1 MCTIAEANVLLRAQV
16 EMPSGCKVS
25 TEEFAGGWNRMRTG
39 GVARLEKKVH
49 TRGWNFLKIADGAMR
64 SGVGPTSQAAIASA
78 LNQALRRVDAQSN
91 AVEVDRVELTQY
103 PWFFLARVRV
113 FPYRIQLGSEP
124 PVVDAPEIGSPAGRQ
139 RKSSR
144 KDTGFL
150 QEFGSAMPMLKGM
163 LTVSRVSEVR
173 AE

>member
-1 MCTIAEANVLLRAQV
+1 MCNIAEASVLLRAQV

-39 GVARLEKKVH
+39 GVARLEKKVQ
-49 TRGWNFLKIADGAMR
+49 TRGWNFVKIAHGAMR
-64 SGVGPTSQAAIASA
+64 SGVGDTSRAAIASA
-78 LNQALRRVDAQSN
+78 LMQALRRVDSQSN

-113 FPYRIQLGSEP
+113 FPYRIQLGPEA
-124 PVVDAPEIGSPAGRQ
+124 PVVDAPEIEPTPGRQ
-139 RKSSR
+139 RKTSR
-144 KDTGFL
+144 KPAGFL

>member
-16 EMPSGCKVS
+16 EMPSGCRVS
-25 TEEFAGGWNRMRTG
+25 TEEFACGWNRMRTG
-39 GVARLEKKVH
+39 GVARLEKKVQ
-49 TRGWNFLKIADGAMR
+49 TRGWNFLKIANGAMR
-64 SGVGPTSQAAIASA
+64 SGVGATSQEAIASA
-78 LNQALRRVDAQSN
+78 LNQALQRVHAQSN

-113 FPYRIQLGSEP
+113 FPYRIQLSAVP
-124 PVVDAPEIGSPAGRQ
+124 PVVDAPELEAPAGRQ
-139 RKSSR
+139 RRSSR
-144 KDTGFL
+144 KPADFL